1 MNFFLSF
8 VCLCQ
13 YSLTDGIRAQD
24 TPSQAAAE
32 VTGSDLPTRKTNNIQ
47 SSLMSAQQRPV
58 FSVVLVNFEGFLC
71 ACANRLIPEA
81 SRGEAAT
88 VSVSTFAGS
97 PPFLSLSET
106 SLGPQR
112 VEIWNSGFESAS
124 HIF

>member
-13 YSLTDGIRAQD
+13 YSLTDGIRARD

-32 VTGSDLPTRKTNNIQ
+32 VTGSDLPARKTNNIQ

-81 SRGEAAT
+81 SRGAAAT

-97 PPFLSLSET
+97 PPLLSLSET

-112 VEIWNSGFESAS
+112 VEIWNSVFESAS